1 MKTYVMEV
9 VSQVLTVTANS
20 EEEAEAKYDAFFW
33 EDECPCGEGDC
44 DCVNSSDEVYH
55 NTEEIKEGEQNV

>member
-9 VSQVLTVTANS
+9 VSQVLTISANS

-33 EDECPCGEGDC
+33 QDNCPCGEGDC
-44 DCVNSSDEVYH
+44 DCVNSSEECYH
-55 NTEEIKEGEQNV
+55 NTTEQGEGEQNV